1 MSSLNE
7 TASTT
12 FIAVT
17 SATSPFETA
26 LACRGTKTDDA
37 HLSCF
42 SDTPAAAR

>member
-26 LACRGTKTDDA
+26 LACRDTKTDA

-42 SDTPAAAR
+42 SYTPAAAH